1 MHTLKPI
8 NILIVED
15 NEDDLF
21 FIRKSLQSKKYIINE
36 IQNGSEAFQYLLN
49 TKSPPD
55 VVLLDNHL
63 PGMNGLDILSKLD
76 EKKEKY
82 AFIFL
87 TIDNKIE
94 TVVKAMRQGAHDFIV
109 KSASLKNE
117 LAEKVE
123 KVYELQRNKLDKI
136 KSQAYLNTVIESGND
151 SIWSIDTKRNLTFA
165 NNFFIKAFYE
175 QYNIRLYEGINILE
189 ILPDEIKR
197 FWSPKYDKAFK
208 GEYLIFEFSVSK
220 IENTAYFEVRLS
232 PINLNGNIIGV
243 VATSRDITERKENEL
258 LLKKQNIDLAKAKEI
273 AEKNEEQ
280 FKLLIEKSPMPMVIT
295 DENQDIL
302 FFNDKFTEL
311 FGYTINDVSTAEKW
325 WEIAYPDID
334 YRKKV
339 QNSWLQAIERALKNN
354 TDIDKQT
361 WNLTIKDGSI
371 RTCDFFMVP
380 IDEKGLIIV
389 NDITEQRNNQLKLQQ
404 YKNNLEKLV
413 KERTIELE
421 DANNKLLKANNSL
434 TEQKKELQRILAN
447 LNKTQSKLIQSEKM
461 ASLGILVAGVA
472 HEINNPI
479 NFINTSILAFE
490 NNLQYLADYSTI
502 IEHLKNKKDN
512 ALKKLKDKEEEA
524 SFAEVVGML
533 QKSTEIIRIGIERT
547 TKIVKSL
554 KSFARSN
561 ENEFTNYRVHENINN
576 TLLILLHQYKNRI
589 QINKNFGNVSEIN
602 CIAGKIN
609 QVFMNIIINAIQSI
623 NDQGTIDI
631 TTYSYNSEKIAIEI
645 KDSGE
650 GIEPDKIKHIFD
662 PFYTTKSED
671 KGTGLGLSISYN
683 IIKEHKGEI
692 IVDSKLNKGTTFKI
706 ILPIEQ

>member
-325 WEIAYPDID
+325 WETAYPDID